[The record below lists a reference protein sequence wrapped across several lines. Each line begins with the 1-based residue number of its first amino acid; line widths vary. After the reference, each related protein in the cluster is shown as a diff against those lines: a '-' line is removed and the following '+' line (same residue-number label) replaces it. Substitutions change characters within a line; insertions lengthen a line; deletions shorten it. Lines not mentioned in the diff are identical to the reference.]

1 MAGSIERDS
10 DIPVVILCGGRG
22 TRLKEETEV
31 IPKPMVHVGG
41 KPILWHLMEYYSS
54 FGFRRF
60 VLCLGYK
67 AEVIKN
73 YFLNFHYTANSFSI
87 HFGEQMAVEV
97 HGAHRTPPWSIA
109 CVDTGEQAM
118 TGARI
123 KRVQPYIGDRRFMLT
138 YGDGLSDV
146 DLHELLEFHDDH
158 GKLVTVTGVHP
169 PARFGLLS
177 LEGSSVTRFSEKAH
191 TENDYINGG
200 FFVCEPGVFDYVVD
214 DDDCVFEQHPLE
226 RMAADSQME
235 AFLHESFWQC
245 MDTVRDR
252 EILEEAWATGAP
264 WRRW

>member
-1 MAGSIERDS
+1 MAQAGQRQQRRTSGELWLLWAGSYAAT
-10 DIPVVILCGGRG
+10 GAF
-22 TRLKEETEV
+22 
-31 IPKPMVHVGG
+31 VGG
-41 KPILWHLMEYYSS
+41 TYQLSRAI
-54 FGFRRF
+54 
-60 VLCLGYK
+60 
-67 AEVIKN
+67 N
-73 YFLNFHYTANSFSI
+73 
-87 HFGEQMAVEV
+87 FGEQMAVEV

-191 TENDYINGG
+191 TENDYING
-200 FFVCEPGVFDYVVD
+200 ETIRLD
-214 DDDCVFEQHPLE
+214 
-226 RMAADSQME
+226 
-235 AFLHESFWQC
+235 
-245 MDTVRDR
+245 
-252 EILEEAWATGAP
+252 GALRFGP
-264 WRRW
+264 K